1 MSKSE
6 NLKDVALKAKAA
18 TAELAQL
25 DTEQK
30 VRMLGEIAKSLQA
43 SQKEIITANGLD
55 LEAAKVA
62 GLSAALIDR
71 LDLNPSRF
79 SAMIEGIT
87 TVSKLAD
94 PVGQVLEVL
103 TRPNGLKIKKVSVPI
118 GVIAIIYESR
128 PNVTVDSSVLC
139 LMAGNAVIL
148 RGGKES
154 IHTNIALTK
163 AIEAGLNSAG
173 VSQKAVQIVKTTDR
187 DAVRELVQLEGY
199 IDLVIPRGGE
209 SLIRAVTEQAR
220 IPVIKHYKGVCHLF
234 VDREADFEMALSIC
248 INAKCQRPG
257 VCNAIETLLVDR
269 KIAAAF
275 VPKALE
281 LLRKNNVEV
290 RGDKFIC
297 EIDSNVKPATVDD
310 WSEEYLDLVLS
321 IAVVEDVS
329 DAVRHINHYGSHHSD
344 AIVTSNSKSAEIFI
358 NGVDSAAVYL
368 NASTRF
374 TDGSE
379 FGLGAEIGIS
389 TDKLHA
395 RGPMGLKELCTYKY
409 VVEGTGQIRT

>member
-1 MSKSE
+1 
-6 NLKDVALKAKAA
+6 
-18 TAELAQL
+18 
-25 DTEQK
+25 
-30 VRMLGEIAKSLQA
+30 
-43 SQKEIITANGLD
+43 
-55 LEAAKVA
+55 
-62 GLSAALIDR
+62 
-71 LDLNPSRF
+71 
-79 SAMIEGIT
+79 
-87 TVSKLAD
+87 
-94 PVGQVLEVL
+94 
-103 TRPNGLKIKKVSVPI
+103 
-118 GVIAIIYESR
+118 
-128 PNVTVDSSVLC
+128 
-139 LMAGNAVIL
+139 MAGNAVIL